1 MKWIIFCNIVI
12 ATVFTKVVCAHEDLE
27 GFCSVVLKEY
37 PTSWGVDVTAFIECV
52 CEESHTGNGETLV
65 VCQYAKNVGSE
76 IGSKPTGSCDAKFC
90 LFTQECRVPPITD
103 FQTLELDPKNLDLS
117 IFDQWCVDKEDY
129 ATTIEIDVPNPTN
142 APAGSSTEVIEVVST
157 SSPISTPLP
166 QKENVLLIKNDNIP
180 GANMRSYILS
190 FQWIVG
196 TSIAIG
202 VFC

>member
-1 MKWIIFCNIVI
+1 M
-12 ATVFTKVVCAHEDLE
+12 
-27 GFCSVVLKEY
+27 
-37 PTSWGVDVTAFIECV
+37 
-52 CEESHTGNGETLV
+52 
-65 VCQYAKNVGSE
+65 
-76 IGSKPTGSCDAKFC
+76 
-90 LFTQECRVPPITD
+90 
-103 FQTLELDPKNLDLS
+103 DLS

-142 APAGSSTEVIEVVST
+142 APAGSSTEVTEVVST
-157 SSPISTPLP
+157 SSSPISTPLP

-196 TSIAIG
+196 TAIYLG